1 MQQENTQTPSPTTA
15 SEQPTQNTNIQTP
28 APAQVSGLV
37 SAIIP
42 TKNGNATISKSIL
55 SIQNQTYPDIQIIVV
70 DDNEAG
76 SEQSN
81 ELRKIVSHLSTA
93 SNSTDTATP
102 ARKIEVVQ
110 GQSKGPGIARHIG
123 ILYSNAEY
131 IAFLDDDDIWSSTSK
146 VMDQV
151 SFLKNNSTVKITGT
165 EKTIFVNEQGEK
177 IKDVWQP
184 TDPTTTY
191 KQMLIR
197 NPLITSSVL
206 MYRDTYMASGGFKA
220 MRLAE
225 EYELWLRIGRKNH
238 PFPIAN
244 TPGTEITYTVRKTSA
259 SNKRKTKMAWT
270 VLFLVMKNFFYYP
283 HNIFSIVKAKVPVL
297 GAFLPFTK

>member
-1 MQQENTQTPSPTTA
+1 MQQENTQTPT
-15 SEQPTQNTNIQTP
+15 
-28 APAQVSGLV
+28 PAQVSGLV

-76 SEQSN
+76 SVQSN
-81 ELRKIVSHLSTA
+81 ELREIVSHLSTA
-93 SNSTDTATP
+93 SNSTDSTDATAL
-102 ARKIEVVQ
+102 ARKIEVIQ
-110 GQSKGPGIARHIG
+110 GQSKGPGIARHTG

-177 IKDVWQP
+177 IRDVWQP

-206 MYRDTYMASGGFKA
+206 MYRDTYIASGGFKA

-244 TPGTEITYTVRKTSA
+244 TPGTEITYAVRKTSA
-259 SNKRKTKMAWT
+259 SNKNKIKMAWV
-270 VLFLVMKNFFYYP
+270 VLCLVLKNFFYYP
-283 HNIFSIVKAKVPVL
+283 RGIFAVIKAKL
-297 GAFLPFTK
+297 RILKAIIS